1 MFFAVLLCPLIQNVG
16 LTILQARAQQKFRS
30 LAYVFIAAF
39 SLGLQL
45 WLSKSFGA
53 IGCAVGVTVA
63 LFVGQWLVMNIY
75 YKVKQRLDI
84 VSFWK
89 QIGRMAIVPI
99 ILVVLGYSVVP
110 EISSWGQLAL
120 YILIYLAVYLPLFWK
135 FSMGEYEKTQFKP
148 IFNRISI
155 KFN

>member
-30 LAYVFIAAF
+30 LAYIFMAIL

-45 WLSKSFGA
+45 WLSKLYGA

-63 LFVGQWLVMNIY
+63 LFLGQWLVMNVY
-75 YKVKQRLDI
+75 YKAKQRLDI
-84 VSFWK
+84 VSFWR

-99 ILVVLGYSVVP
+99 ALAVLGHMVVP
-110 EISSWGQLAL
+110 EIGSWSKLAL
-120 YILIYLAVYLPLFWK
+120 YIAIYLAVYLPLFWK
-135 FSMGEYEKTQFKP
+135 FSMGDYEKAQLKP
-148 IFNRISI
+148 LLSRLGVEIS
-155 KFN
+155 